1 MDRGQMSRE
10 DQIQSL
16 IDAGYTRDGA
26 IYFLDNGDVDR
37 NTQAASQYSPYALYQ
52 QGGGEVNN
60 KNSMFGQAFSGFG
73 SNPTVQDAGYPEG
86 FSPNNMII
94 RDEMNPRLQ
103 NPDGAPTSVE
113 SSYGQEVQFDPK
125 KGWAYEP
132 EEGEGDPNTKQ
143 GLSGLG
149 EIPLIYG
156 GGTSS
161 EYEAYSLGNFL
172 GMDKGTKGRGLGIA
186 GSAGALGLGL
196 LRQGFSGFAN
206 QKQNERSKN
215 WATDKMNERNY
226 KNQSEYGDRNYTG
239 GRFKMGGTIT
249 LKPKS
254 KN

>member
-1 MDRGQMSRE
+1 MDRGQLSRE
-10 DQIQSL
+10 EKIQSL

-37 NTQAASQYSPYALYQ
+37 NAQATSQYSPYDLGRVGSMYDGMEFTGFPDSNQ
-52 QGGGEVNN
+52 DRVNN
-60 KNSMFGQAFSGFG
+60 
-73 SNPTVQDAGYPEG
+73 P
-86 FSPNNMII
+86 I
-94 RDEMNPRLQ
+94 
-103 NPDGAPTSVE
+103 PDSLVE
-113 SSYGQEVQFDPK
+113 PPK

-132 EEGEGDPNTKQ
+132 EEGEEDPNKKQ
-143 GLSGLG
+143 GLG

-226 KNQSEYGDRNYTG
+226 KNNPQYRDRNYTG
-239 GRFKMGGTIT
+239 HKMGGTIT